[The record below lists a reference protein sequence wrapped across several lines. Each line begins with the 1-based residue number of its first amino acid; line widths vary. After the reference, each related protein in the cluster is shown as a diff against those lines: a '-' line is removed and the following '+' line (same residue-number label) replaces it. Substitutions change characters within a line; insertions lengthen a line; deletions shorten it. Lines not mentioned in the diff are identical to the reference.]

1 MGLQEKLKE
10 LEDELA
16 RTQKNKATE
25 YHIGIVKSK
34 IAQIRRELLA
44 PRKHGASAGG
54 FDIKKSGDATVAIIG
69 LPSVGKSTLLNRL
82 TNAESKTAA
91 YAFTTLKCI
100 PGTMDYRNTKIQILD
115 LPGIIE
121 GAKDGKGRGREVIAV
136 ARSADLILIMIEANH
151 PDQRRIIETELYG
164 FGIRVNAR
172 RPRVSIGKAMKGG
185 ITINHTV
192 PITKISER
200 GIQATL
206 NQYGMFNAD
215 VILHEDITVD
225 EFIDV
230 VEGNRAYVPAVYVLS
245 KADLVKTAPK
255 LPFRYV
261 SISAEK
267 GAGIEEL
274 KRQIYDKLDLIHIF
288 TKRKG
293 EAADLEEPM
302 VVRSGISVGEVCE
315 KLHRDLKKE
324 FRYGLVW
331 GKSVKHQ
338 PQRVG
343 LEHTLMDGDILQ
355 VVKRQG

>member
-10 LEDELA
+10 LEDELG

-25 YHIGIVKSK
+25 YHIGILKSK
-34 IAQIRRELLA
+34 IAQIRRELLS

-69 LPSVGKSTLLNRL
+69 LPSVGKSTLLNKL

-100 PGTMDYRNTKIQILD
+100 PGTMSYRNTKIQILD

-121 GAKDGKGRGREVIAV
+121 GAKDGKGRGREVISV
-136 ARSADLILIMIEANH
+136 ARNADLILIMIEANH

-164 FGIRVNAR
+164 FGIRVNAS

-215 VILHEDITVD
+215 VILHQDITVD
-225 EFIDV
+225 EFIDA
-230 VEGNRAYVPAVYVLS
+230 VEGNRAYIPAVYVLS
-245 KADLVKTAPK
+245 KADLVKALPK
-255 LPFRYV
+255 LPFQHV
-261 SISAEK
+261 PVAAER
-267 GAGIEEL
+267 GTGIEEL
-274 KRQIYDKLDLIHIF
+274 KRQIYDKLNLIHIF

-293 EAADLEEPM
+293 EAADMTDPM
-302 VVRSGISVGEVCE
+302 VVRNGTNVGEMCE
-315 KLHRDLKKE
+315 KLHRDLRKD
-324 FRYGLVW
+324 FRYALVW
-331 GKSVKHQ
+331 GTSVKHQ

-343 LEHTLMDGDILQ
+343 LWHTLDDGDIVQ
-355 VVKRQG
+355 IIKRQG